1 MKLNKLLVSS
11 ALILVLG
18 LGACNT
24 KKPDGPVEPSSSEQ
38 ESQSESSS
46 ESQVDP
52 VSRIKIEAPSTIVV
66 GQPVDLDDY
75 VTIEGGEGP
84 KVFDVQIPAT
94 MTELVE
100 VEGHQLTALAEGTI
114 NVKII
119 AGARE
124 AKFETDAMSALKAA
138 FAEATAELSNVWA
151 MDELYEGQLYVGAVH
166 RADYSCFG
174 VWDDDTN
181 APGGFLKAQNGKTY
195 QYVLDDNFENI
206 EVDSAIQADFDLY
219 YCNSEWLLSP
229 SDFET
234 VTDEEGN
241 ESLVMSG
248 DLPGTWGSSSAPNKA
263 AEFAYTLAQALS
275 SKYMFNGIIVTPFT
289 IGEGEDAVETFQFDL
304 PIVKTDARETVLV
317 TYSYVL
323 NLDEEETEIDA
334 VREYI
339 DSGAFPEALTFDEA
353 QDKVSAIATG
363 KIYTSTTTAYWY
375 NPTTQEQ
382 IEAPANTG
390 YWLDY
395 FGQYF
400 SVGSEVDYVNASTV
414 YQQVTVGE
422 TTAVFGDIAH
432 DGALYTF
439 TNMGE
444 SGVGETLNATLV
456 EGSDVW
462 TDKVSDTIGAM
473 NSDALWEGFTPTD
486 KIENKDG
493 SVTIVTDGKNCN
505 LALMTA
511 FLESTYLGHDVNSI
525 GMGLTLTPQGGG
537 DSFPA
542 MEYFDLAITVAAD
555 SLTIDVGFTWNS
567 TIAYSFST
575 QYTGIGTDAV
585 PANISDIVYPQA

>member
-24 KKPDGPVEPSSSEQ
+24 KKSDGPVEPSSSEQ
-38 ESQSESSS
+38 ESESSS

-100 VEGHQLTALAEGTI
+100 VEGHQLTALAEGTV

-174 VWDDDTN
+174 AWDDETD

-219 YCNSEWLLSP
+219 YCNYPWLLSA

-234 VTDEEGN
+234 VKDEEGN

-248 DLPGTWGSSSAPNKA
+248 DLAGSWGISSCPNKA

-275 SKYMFNGIIVTPFT
+275 SKYMFNGIIVTPYT
-289 IGEGEDAVETFQFDL
+289 LGEGEDAVETFQFDL
-304 PIVKTDARETVLV
+304 PIVAVADKTTVLA

-323 NLDEEETEIDA
+323 DLDEEETEISA
-334 VREYI
+334 VRDYI
-339 DSGAFPEALTFDEA
+339 DSGAFPEALPFDEI
-353 QDKVSAIATG
+353 QTSFNAIATAKVYKYSLNG
-363 KIYTSTTTAYWY
+363 AWRNLTTGEKAEC
-375 NPTTQEQ
+375 PEDL
-382 IEAPANTG
+382 ASHG
-390 YWLDY
+390 YD
-395 FGQYF
+395 QYF
-400 SVGSEVDYVNASTV
+400 MDETETSIVTANAKYTELGSGSKFGFVEKDGQLYRFANEQNQETSEWGTELKASALEGKATLW
-414 YQQVTVGE
+414 
-422 TTAVFGDIAH
+422 GDLPA
-432 DGALYTF
+432 
-439 TNMGE
+439 
-444 SGVGETLNATLV
+444 ETLAAFAGEAVWADFEVTDRTVDEANNKVTLGFDADV
-456 EGSDVW
+456 ASAKVFEALMGPTEIGYYLNYILANGWKSDMR
-462 TDKVSDTIGAM
+462 SYF
-473 NSDALWEGFTPTD
+473 SC
-486 KIENKDG
+486 
-493 SVTIVTDGKNCN
+493 SVTINTTTNEVSFYGYMSWDGTIGYV
-505 LALMTA
+505 LQA
-511 FLESTYLGHDVNSI
+511 SI
-525 GMGLTLTPQGGG
+525 G
-537 DSFPA
+537 
-542 MEYFDLAITVAAD
+542 E
-555 SLTIDVGFTWNS
+555 
-567 TIAYSFST
+567 
-575 QYTGIGTDAV
+575 IGTAELPDL
-585 PANISDIVYPQA
+585 SGIVYPEA

>member
-24 KKPDGPVEPSSSEQ
+24 KKPSTSESEQ
-38 ESQSESSS
+38 ESTS

-75 VTIEGGEGP
+75 VTVEGGEGP

-119 AGARE
+119 AGAIE

-206 EVDSAIQADFDLY
+206 EVDSAIQTDFDLY

-263 AEFAYTLAQALS
+263 AEFAYTLAQALN
-275 SKYMFNGIIVTPFT
+275 SKYMFNGIIVTPYT
-289 IGEGEDAVETFQFDL
+289 LGEGEDAVETFQFDL
-304 PIVKTDARETVLV
+304 PIVAVDDKTTVLA

-323 NLDEEETEIDA
+323 NLNEEDTEITA

-339 DSGAFPEALTFDEA
+339 DSGAFPEAIAFDEA
-353 QDKVSAIATG
+353 PAKIGAICEAKAYTANISATWIDANGTPIAAPTAPDWVS
-363 KIYTSTTTAYWY
+363 
-375 NPTTQEQ
+375 NFP
-382 IEAPANTG
+382 
-390 YWLDY
+390 
-395 FGQYF
+395 
-400 SVGSEVDYVNASTV
+400 VGSETDYVNA
-414 YQQVTVGE
+414 
-422 TTAVFGDIAH
+422 TTAYQVVKLAGQEKDIIYGDIVN
-432 DGALYTF
+432 DGKLYGF
-439 TNMGE
+439 NNINGQE
-444 SGVGETLNATLV
+444 IGDAINASLL

-462 TDKVSDTIGAM
+462 ADTADTLGAA
-473 NSDALWEGFTPTD
+473 NDAKLWEGFVASNRTETASGD
-486 KIENKDG
+486 VVISATSDSCVELVKAIMYSSYIGYLAYYYGFDSIGTKDG
-493 SVTIVTDGKNCN
+493 TLI
-505 LALMTA
+505 
-511 FLESTYLGHDVNSI
+511 ELGWVDVNFVVSEQSLI
-525 GMGLTLTPQGGG
+525 FQASFNF
-537 DSFPA
+537 DSN
-542 MEYFDLAITVAAD
+542 T
-555 SLTIDVGFTWNS
+555 
-567 TIAYSFST
+567 AYLFSM
-575 QYTGIGTDAV
+575 QVSGIGTDNV
-585 PANISDIVYPQA
+585 PDVSGIVYPEA